1 MVSNIR
7 RGTYFKSKFSLDRI
21 YHSVVNVKNVRPAFA
36 AAFRFF
42 EKIEYYHKKEERP
55 MKRHPLSDLS
65 KYLLLSVAL
74 ISMALLVFGCGG
86 STGPAGPPGS
96 SSGAVSGNV
105 KNAISGSPVAGAAVA
120 VSPSVQGVS
129 GITTDASGN
138 YSVTIPN
145 GNYRLTFAKNGYA
158 SQTTGTIAVV
168 ATQTST
174 SNIILVPNAG
184 ATVNAGADKTG
195 QAFGASVALS
205 ASVEVYDPSLTGAP
219 TYAWT
224 QVVDPSLPPTVPPGP
239 PVLPLAT
246 ITGATTA
253 TPTVT
258 LANSS
263 DFKNN
268 LVRAN
273 AVRMGVEVET
283 VPSED
288 PEEGPSTR
296 DIPIM
301 QILDR
306 FMVQPINP
314 FSLEEGAKV
323 TLQVAVTING
333 RTFTDTV
340 NVSVRLPFVSTTG
353 LRNVP
358 IGQPVLLHGKTQASY
373 NWTITGKPAGSTAT
387 LNDAATQN
395 PDFIPDVAGK
405 YTINET
411 TGGSLDIFAGTW
423 LGVIMPDGTPD
434 SACLICHNGTT
445 APDKFMPW
453 KNSGHAFIMTNNIN
467 DPAGH
472 WSATSCGPCH
482 TVGYKQFASTIK
494 NGGWDEVSAAEGFR
508 FTQGPLAWTQT
519 LANFPKTAKLSNI
532 QCENCHGPQSGGGA
546 HTLGTPRVDIAGS
559 LCAYCHGEPARH
571 GRFQEWAESGHGDFE
586 TAIGEGFST
595 NATTGVTAIRT
606 SCASCHTGQGFIQW
620 YKQLAD
626 VGSSRKVGSRTLD
639 AASLA
644 ELGWN
649 SLGTLTSSGATVI
662 QDAAVAGVVTKANVQ
677 PQTCAVCHD
686 PHDVGSTTGLGTN
699 ARVRVEDNTNL
710 LPGGFIA
717 NGVGRGALCI
727 TCHNSRNGEPV
738 SGAGNPTLH
747 EDGDRNWGTQ
757 VSSTVNG
764 YAGPH
769 EAAQGD
775 VLMGRNAYYVTGA
788 RSRHSFLA
796 DTCVSCHL
804 ELTTPPPAFSGSGAF
819 GTNHGFKASLDI
831 CTKCHGSYTGG
842 TLQAS
847 ADAKLAELNT
857 EIGKAMYRLKN
868 AGANPPA
875 GTTIVI
881 VYGRTPT
888 ISINGAAAVTFTA
901 YLTGATG
908 ATAGYHPDI
917 AKANWNYS
925 LVQLDSSKGI
935 HNPSFTFG
943 VLDATIAKMKTLL

>member
-1 MVSNIR
+1 
-7 RGTYFKSKFSLDRI
+7 
-21 YHSVVNVKNVRPAFA
+21 
-36 AAFRFF
+36 
-42 EKIEYYHKKEERP
+42 
-55 MKRHPLSDLS
+55 MKRQPLSGLS

-74 ISMALLVFGCGG
+74 ISMALLVFGCGKGDTG
-86 STGPAGPPGS
+86 SAGPTGP
-96 SSGAVSGNV
+96 SGTSGTISGTVAGNV
-105 KNAISGSPVAGAAVA
+105 KNAMSGNPVAGAAVT

-138 YSVTIPN
+138 YSVNLPN
-145 GNYRLTFAKNGYA
+145 GNYTLTFAKTGYT
-158 SQTTGTIAVV
+158 SQTTATVAVV

-174 SNIILVPNAG
+174 SNITLVPNASV
-184 ATVNAGADKTG
+184 TVNAGADKTN

-219 TYAWT
+219 TFLWT
-224 QVVDPSLPPTVPPGP
+224 QIPDPSLPPTVPPGP

-246 ITGATTA
+246 ITGDTTA

-263 DFKNN
+263 DFKKN

-273 AVRMGVEVET
+273 AVRMGLEV
-283 VPSED
+283 VPSPPE
-288 PEEGPSTR
+288 EEGPLVPA
-296 DIPIM
+296 IPAM

-306 FMVQPINP
+306 LMVQPITP
-314 FSLEEGAKV
+314 FSLDEGAKI
-323 TLQVAVTING
+323 TFQVAVTING

-340 NVSVRLPFVSTTG
+340 NVSAKLPFAPTTG

-358 IGQPVLLHGKTQASY
+358 VGQPVLLNGKTQASY
-373 NWTITGKPAGSTAT
+373 NWTITSQPAGSTAT
-387 LNDAATQN
+387 LNDATTQN
-395 PDFIPDVAGK
+395 PDFIPDVVGK

-411 TGGSLDIFAGTW
+411 TGGSLDIYAGTW
-423 LGVIMPDGTPD
+423 VGVIMADGTPD
-434 SACLICHNGTT
+434 SACMGCHNGTT
-445 APDKFMPW
+445 APDKFTPW
-453 KNSGHAFIMTNNIN
+453 KSSGHAFILTNNIN

-482 TVGYKQFASTIK
+482 TVGYNQFATTIQ
-494 NGGWDEVSAAEGFR
+494 NGGWDQVSAVEGFR

-519 LANFPKTAKLSNI
+519 LTNYPKTAKLSNI

-546 HTLGTPRVDIAGS
+546 HTLVSPRIDIAGS
-559 LCAYCHGEPARH
+559 LCGYCHGEPARH

-586 TAIGEGFST
+586 IGIDEGFST
-595 NATTGVTAIRT
+595 NATTGVTTLRT
-606 SCASCHTGQGFIQW
+606 SCAGCHTGQGFLQW
-620 YKQLAD
+620 YKQLAN
-626 VGSSRKVGSRTLD
+626 VGSGRKVGSRTLD
-639 AASLA
+639 ATTLA
-644 ELGWN
+644 NLGWN
-649 SLGTLTSSGATVI
+649 SSGTLTSSGATVI
-662 QDAAVAGVVTKANVQ
+662 QDAAVPGVVTKANVQ

-686 PHDVGSTTGLGTN
+686 PHDEGTVTTTVPGGIN
-699 ARVRVEDNTNL
+699 DARVRVKDNTSL

-717 NGVGRGALCI
+717 TGVGRGALCI
-727 TCHNSRNGEPV
+727 TCHNSRNGEFV
-738 SGAGNPTLH
+738 SGGGNPTLH
-747 EDGDRNWGTQ
+747 EDGDTNWGTQ

-775 VLMGRNAYYVTGA
+775 VLMGRNAYYVTGS

-796 DTCVSCHL
+796 DTCATCHMQ
-804 ELTTPPPAFSGSGAF
+804 LTTPPPAFSGGGAF
-819 GTNHGFKASLDI
+819 GTNHGFKASVDI

-842 TLQAS
+842 TLQVS
-847 ADAKLAELNT
+847 FDESLAQLNT
-857 EIGKAMYRLKN
+857 EIGRAMYRLKN

-881 VYGRTPT
+881 VYGRSPT
-888 ISINGAAAVTFTA
+888 ISINGAAAVTFKT

-908 ATAGYHPDI
+908 ATDGYHPDI

-925 LVQLDSSKGI
+925 LVSFDSSKGI
-935 HNPSFTFG
+935 HNPSFTFD
-943 VLDATIAKMKTLL
+943 VLDATIAKVKTL

>member
-1 MVSNIR
+1 
-7 RGTYFKSKFSLDRI
+7 
-21 YHSVVNVKNVRPAFA
+21 
-36 AAFRFF
+36 
-42 EKIEYYHKKEERP
+42 
-55 MKRHPLSDLS
+55 MKRHPLAGLS
-65 KYLLLSVAL
+65 RCLLPSFAL
-74 ISMALLVFGCGG
+74 ISMALLVFGCGKG
-86 STGPAGPPGS
+86 DTGPTGATGSSGSPGS
-96 SSGAVSGNV
+96 ITGTVSGNV
-105 KNAISGSPVAGAAVA
+105 KNAMSGNPVAGAAIT

-138 YSVTIPN
+138 YSVDLPN
-145 GNYRLTFAKNGYA
+145 GNYTLTFAKNGYT

-168 ATQTST
+168 ATKTST
-174 SNIILVPNAG
+174 SNITLVPNAS
-184 ATVNAGADKTG
+184 ATVNAGVDKTG

-224 QVVDPSLPPTVPPGP
+224 QTSGP
-239 PVLPLAT
+239 AAT

-263 DFKNN
+263 AFKAN
-268 LVRAN
+268 LVLAN
-273 AVRMGVEVET
+273 AVRMGLE
-283 VPSED
+283 PPGGGSA
-288 PEEGPSTR
+288 P
-296 DIPIM
+296 DIPNM
-301 QILDR
+301 AVLDR

-314 FSLEEGAKV
+314 FSLEEGVMSTFLV
-323 TLQVAVTING
+323 TVTING
-333 RTFTDTV
+333 QKFTDSV
-340 NVSVRLPFVSTTG
+340 NVSVKLPFAPTTG
-353 LRNVP
+353 LRNVS

-373 NWTITGKPAGSTAT
+373 NWTITSKPAGSTAT

-411 TGGSLDIFAGTW
+411 TGGSFDIYAGTW
-423 LGVIMPDGTPD
+423 VGVIMADGTPD
-434 SACLICHNGTT
+434 SACMGCHNGTT
-445 APDKFMPW
+445 APDKFTPW
-453 KNSGHAFIMTNNIN
+453 KSSGHAFIMTDNIN
-467 DPAGH
+467 NPAGH

-494 NGGWDEVSAAEGFR
+494 NGGWDEVSAVEGFK
-508 FTQGPLAWTQT
+508 FTQGPLAWTNT
-519 LANFPKTAKLSNI
+519 LLNYPKTAKLSNI
-532 QCENCHGPQSGGGA
+532 QCENCHGPQAGGGA
-546 HTLGTPRVDIAGS
+546 HTLVSPRIDIAGS
-559 LCAYCHGEPARH
+559 VCAYCHGEPQRH

-586 TAIGEGFST
+586 TALGEGFST
-595 NATTGVTAIRT
+595 SATTGVTTIRT
-606 SCASCHTGQGFIQW
+606 SCAGCHTGQGFLQW
-620 YKQLAD
+620 YKQLAN
-626 VGSSRKVGSRTLD
+626 VGGGRKVGSRTLD
-639 AASLA
+639 ATTLA
-644 ELGWN
+644 NLGWN
-649 SLGTLTSSGATVI
+649 SAGTLTSSGATVI
-662 QDAAVAGVVTKANVQ
+662 QDAAVPGVVTKANVQ

-686 PHDVGSTTGLGTN
+686 PHDEGTVTTTVPGGIN
-699 ARVRVEDNTNL
+699 DARVRVKDNTSL

-717 NGVGRGALCI
+717 TGVGRGALCI
-727 TCHNSRNGEPV
+727 TCHNSRNGEFV

-747 EDGDRNWGTQ
+747 EDGDANWGTQ

-764 YAGPH
+764 YNSPH

-796 DTCVSCHL
+796 DTCVSCHM
-804 ELTTPPPAFSGSGAF
+804 ELTTPPAAFSGSGAF

-831 CTKCHGSYTGG
+831 CTKCHGSFTGG

-847 ADAKLAELNT
+847 FDARLAQLDT
-857 EIGKAMYRLKN
+857 EIGKAVYRLAN

-875 GTTIVI
+875 STTIVI
-881 VYGRTPT
+881 VYGRSPT
-888 ISINGAAAVTFTA
+888 ISINGAAAVSFKT

-935 HNPSFTFG
+935 HNPSFTFD
-943 VLDATIAKMKTLL
+943 VLDATIAKMKTL